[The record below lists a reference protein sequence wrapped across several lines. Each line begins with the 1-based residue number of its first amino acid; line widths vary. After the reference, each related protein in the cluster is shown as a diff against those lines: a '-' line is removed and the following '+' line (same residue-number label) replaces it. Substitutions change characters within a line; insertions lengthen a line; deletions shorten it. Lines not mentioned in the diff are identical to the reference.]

1 MLNFPLPDL
10 LDEKPF
16 HWGVTTRPLRSWQML
31 STMRSACLSKN
42 LSAGRSLKFHRCSS
56 VSVLKYVQRNHV
68 HHIPCKTKMIKTI
81 INVVISVFFLKKKNM
96 FREIHGVN
104 ISLLDFEGLWF
115 GRPGCQWIDQFKRAP
130 EPALFQ
136 QCHTVNLDWLLIL
149 YYRYIVHRIS
159 HIIYIYIYVWLYIYT
174 YKL

>member
-16 HWGVTTRPLRSWQML
+16 HRRYDEAAQKL
-31 STMRSACLSKN
+31 A
-42 LSAGRSLKFHRCSS
+42 
-56 VSVLKYVQRNHV
+56 
-68 HHIPCKTKMIKTI
+68 
-81 INVVISVFFLKKKNM
+81 NVVDDEECLPVRKPFSRKILEVPQMFISFGSKVCWKKSCSWYSLQNKDDQNYHKRCNFSVFFFLIM

-149 YYRYIVHRIS
+149 YYR
-159 HIIYIYIYVWLYIYT
+159 
-174 YKL
+174 